1 MTTPKDNNEDYAV
14 FREAISDVKPLK
26 SQRRTDSRAPLP
38 TPHPRQL
45 EKDEEAV
52 KTELLDEPEDFAELE
67 TGEELLFLRPGVQK
81 RYLRRLRRGHFSV
94 SDHLDLHHMNES
106 TASQALLEFIDSSA
120 SRGMGC
126 VRVVHGKGLRSKKGP
141 VLKAMTRRL
150 LSRHPLVLAFASCRP
165 IDGGT
170 GAVSVLL
177 RAPKKESRST

>member
-1 MTTPKDNNEDYAV
+1 MTKSSDKNDDLAV
-14 FREAISDVKPLK
+14 FREAISDVAPLK

-52 KTELLDEPEDFAELE
+52 KTQLLDEPADFAELE

-81 RYLRRLRRGHFSV
+81 RYLRRLRRGQYSV
-94 SDHLDLHHMNES
+94 GDQLDLHHMNES
-106 TASQALLEFIDSSA
+106 TASQALLDFIDFST
-120 SRGMGC
+120 SRGLDC

-150 LSRHPLVLAFASCRP
+150 LSRHPLVQAFASCRP

-177 RAPKKESRST
+177 KAQKKES